1 MHRMKWL
8 LATVC
13 CALATTLWAQPVK
26 EVALRDIEGQS
37 VRAWVAGP
45 EQASAGILLVH
56 DYFGF
61 TPFYAQAAERLG
73 RAGYR
78 VVAIDLYQGKQA
90 TDGELAAQLMTQ
102 VQQQDR
108 RITDRTLMAGLR
120 ELQRPGRKLGTLG
133 FSAGGIDALNASL
146 LPGAGVSA
154 TGVIYGFGFGQW
166 PAQRLQGFAGPVLT
180 VTGALDEGSLQASV
194 DLMQHRAALGQPLEL
209 HVMPMV
215 GHAYAQPLFEGGKS
229 YSESATKLTWHAI
242 DGFFAWH
249 LLSKRP

>member
-1 MHRMKWL
+1 MKWL
-8 LATVC
+8 LAATGY
-13 CALATTLWAQPVK
+13 ALSTLLWAQPAK
-26 EVALRDIEGQS
+26 EVTLKDREGQS

-45 EQASAGILLVH
+45 EEAPAGILLVH

-90 TDGELAAQLMTQ
+90 ADGGLAARLMTQ

-146 LPGAGVSA
+146 LPDSSVSA
-154 TGVIYGFGFGQW
+154 TGIVYGFGFGQL
-166 PAQRLQGFAGPVLT
+166 PAQRIQSFAGPVLT
-180 VTGALDEGSLQASV
+180 ITGALDEGSLQASV
-194 DLMQHRAALGQPLEL
+194 DLMQRRAALGQALEL
-209 HVMPMV
+209 HVMPLV
-215 GHAYAQPLFEGGKS
+215 GHAYAQPLFDDGKG
-229 YSESATKLTWHAI
+229 YSEAATKLTWGAI
-242 DGFFAWH
+242 DGFFARH
-249 LLSKRP
+249 LLSRQP